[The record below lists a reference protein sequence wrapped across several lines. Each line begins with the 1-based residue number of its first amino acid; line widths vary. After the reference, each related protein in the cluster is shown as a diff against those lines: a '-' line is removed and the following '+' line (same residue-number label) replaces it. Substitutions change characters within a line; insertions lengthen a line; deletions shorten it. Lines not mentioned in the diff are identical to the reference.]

1 MKTIAVT
8 SAILLS
14 AASIDAAEIF
24 KADNNDAL
32 NLTSSW
38 VGGVVPGADDTIV
51 WRPFTT
57 TDNVT
62 LGADLS
68 VYGAVLTN
76 NPNVA
81 SLNFGAN
88 NEASVF
94 TLGAGGLYHDN
105 SGKTTTFLTPVA
117 LSADQRWEN
126 SRGTLVANKSID
138 LSGHALTINNSI
150 EVKSTVENGT
160 VTMEQGGFKMSSGAE
175 ATDVKPPV

>member
-24 KADNNDAL
+24 KANNNDAL

-81 SLNFGAN
+81 SLNFG
-88 NEASVF
+88 EKKRGERF
-94 TLGAGGLYHDN
+94 HPGRWR
-105 SGKTTTFLTPVA
+105 A
-117 LSADQRWEN
+117 LSRQLRQN
-126 SRGTLVANKSID
+126 NYVS
-138 LSGHALTINNSI
+138 HACR
-150 EVKSTVENGT
+150 
-160 VTMEQGGFKMSSGAE
+160 
-175 ATDVKPPV
+175 PVCRSAVGKQPWNVGRQQVD